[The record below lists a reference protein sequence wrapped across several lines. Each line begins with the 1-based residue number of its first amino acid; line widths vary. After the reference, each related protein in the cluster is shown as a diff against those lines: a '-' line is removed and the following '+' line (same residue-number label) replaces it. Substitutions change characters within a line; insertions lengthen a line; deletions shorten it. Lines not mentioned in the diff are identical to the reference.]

1 MNFGQN
7 LYTWLIA
14 NLQSLF
20 LVGLGV
26 VGVWLMIERKFVK
39 AAGVLVV
46 ALIAAGFIY
55 NAGGVKDILV
65 QLFNQIFSV

>member
-65 QLFNQIFSV
+65 QLFNRIFSV

>member
-26 VGVWLMIERKFVK
+26 VGVWFMIERKFVK